1 MIFREDL
8 THTLLPVSCNVLC
21 WIPYC
26 ICLLLQRTDMK
37 RRLFYSIFFAKTTE
51 KEQGLDTSGPDNI
64 FLNELKNTMR
74 NLFLRKNV
82 LILFWRKK
90 KKENLFQM
98 FDDLGGKREKRR
110 IFLHRSVF
118 FIARGSKISPRFL
131 TLVAPLGLLI
141 SFISFSLLTDD
152 DSILCL
158 SLSFFFLFHL
168 FLF

>member
-1 MIFREDL
+1 
-8 THTLLPVSCNVLC
+8 
-21 WIPYC
+21 
-26 ICLLLQRTDMK
+26 
-37 RRLFYSIFFAKTTE
+37 
-51 KEQGLDTSGPDNI
+51 
-64 FLNELKNTMR
+64 
-74 NLFLRKNV
+74 
-82 LILFWRKK
+82 
-90 KKENLFQM
+90 M

-110 IFLHRSVF
+110 IFLHRSVL

>member
-1 MIFREDL
+1 
-8 THTLLPVSCNVLC
+8 
-21 WIPYC
+21 
-26 ICLLLQRTDMK
+26 
-37 RRLFYSIFFAKTTE
+37 
-51 KEQGLDTSGPDNI
+51 
-64 FLNELKNTMR
+64 
-74 NLFLRKNV
+74 
-82 LILFWRKK
+82 
-90 KKENLFQM
+90 M

>member
-1 MIFREDL
+1 
-8 THTLLPVSCNVLC
+8 
-21 WIPYC
+21 
-26 ICLLLQRTDMK
+26 
-37 RRLFYSIFFAKTTE
+37 
-51 KEQGLDTSGPDNI
+51 
-64 FLNELKNTMR
+64 
-74 NLFLRKNV
+74 
-82 LILFWRKK
+82 
-90 KKENLFQM
+90 M

-158 SLSFFFLFHL
+158 SLSFFFYFICFFFDGAGMRDRGRRCSLICAILSAFFRFQFSSPIHP
-168 FLF
+168 FLSRPLCQHCIPPFSVFSMV